1 MRRELQLHKAIAPV
15 SVKSQTDHPS
25 PAGIRRSVLGN
36 ARNGGRGL
44 FNDGDVTLPAVNSL
58 QEERRIEALT
68 VRKLHATTSLK
79 FISAGCPWE
88 KNHRF
93 LDFETK
99 KRCVKIRNLGV
110 SKLQKLQTS
119 FYFEEGLLLL
129 LLLMMM
135 MMMMIMIM
143 MMISLVSR
151 VKYLHTTYDDGSGG
165 GDDIPC
171 FQGKYLEILRRLF
184 VSGCPVSRCFPVS
197 VCRPNP
203 RGKGRNRK

>member
-135 MMMMIMIM
+135 MMMM
-143 MMISLVSR
+143 MISLVSR
-151 VKYLHTTYDDGSGG
+151 VNTWKYYVDCLFRL
-165 GDDIPC
+165 PC
-171 FQGKYLEILRRLF
+171 FQVFSRFGVSTKPPRQKPEIGSDTPHPPRL
-184 VSGCPVSRCFPVS
+184 SLDRSDM
-197 VCRPNP
+197 
-203 RGKGRNRK
+203 KT